1 MHESERAE
9 FGKMLLDVFRGLVIG
24 IVVFALMVT
33 AIFLS
38 SEYEWNQQVKRLE
51 LEKKRIQLEQ
61 IAKADV
67 VGVYAWVNEWERFDK
82 GLGVNEVRSIIKL
95 KPGIEYRVGQLRMF
109 DVHKLCGFN

>member
-9 FGKMLLDVFRGLVIG
+9 FGKMLLDVFRGLLIG

-51 LEKKRIQLEQ
+51 LEKKRIQLEPTLS
-61 IAKADV
+61 AYTRGSTSGEPAS
-67 VGVYAWVNEWERFDK
+67 ERSA
-82 GLGVNEVRSIIKL
+82 RSVMW
-95 KPGIEYRVGQLRMF
+95 RS
-109 DVHKLCGFN
+109 LCRELNT

>member
-61 IAKADV
+61 IAKASSAYTRGLTSGELDL
-67 VGVYAWVNEWERFDK
+67 ERSA
-82 GLGVNEVRSIIKL
+82 RSAML
-95 KPGIEYRVGQLRMF
+95 KS
-109 DVHKLCGFN
+109 LCRELNT